1 MKNYLEMTG
10 QTEDGVRITTNA
22 ETSGRYHTDWLNM
35 MYPRIKL
42 ARNLLK
48 EDGFIFLSIDDNEV
62 NNLKLMCDDIFGQEN
77 FVANV
82 IWQKKYSTKADSK
95 NFSESHEEDA
105 KIACGTAHFSA
116 LKEEQSNAA
125 KYVRATDLT
134 EIMGSL

>member
-1 MKNYLEMTG
+1 MKLIYIDPPYNTGKDFVYPDNFQDNMKNYLEITG
-10 QTEDGVRITTNA
+10 QTEDGARLSTNT

-82 IWQKKYSTKADSK
+82 IWQK
-95 NFSESHEEDA
+95 
-105 KIACGTAHFSA
+105 I
-116 LKEEQSNAA
+116 
-125 KYVRATDLT
+125 
-134 EIMGSL
+134 

>member
-1 MKNYLEMTG
+1 MKNYLEITG
-10 QTEDGVRITTNA
+10 QTEDGVRVSSNS

-77 FVANV
+77 FCCQCYLAKN
-82 IWQKKYSTKADSK
+82 IAQKQIQKLFRVT
-95 NFSESHEEDA
+95 
-105 KIACGTAHFSA
+105 
-116 LKEEQSNAA
+116 
-125 KYVRATDLT
+125 
-134 EIMGSL
+134 